1 MFSNYNKLGAYLE
14 KLKNEIYPEP
24 ESELHNDL
32 TQKAIELFVEPAK
45 KDIRN
50 VLDVGCGQG
59 IALKRFYDLE
69 IDTVGIT
76 LGHEDFK
83 VCIEKGYDVRIMD
96 QSFLDFESNTFDLVW
111 ARHCIEHSVMPL
123 ITLFEFNRVLKK
135 GKYLYLEMPQAESI
149 HVNNPNHYSLLG
161 AKGWKHLLTKAS
173 FEVIKDGRFNF
184 NLIDG
189 TPDEYMIFWSRK
201 IEDVSMYKIS
211 E

>member
-1 MFSNYNKLGAYLE
+1 MIANFERLNVYLE
-14 KLKNEIYPEP
+14 KLNEEIYPEP
-24 ESELHNDL
+24 ESELHNEL
-32 TQKAIELFVEPAK
+32 SQKAIELFVEPVK
-45 KDIRN
+45 KDICK

-59 IALKRFYDLE
+59 IALKRFNDLE

-76 LGHEDFK
+76 LGREDYH

-96 QSFLDFESNTFDLVW
+96 QSFLDFEKDTFDLVW
-111 ARHCIEHSVMPL
+111 VRHCIEHSVMPL

-161 AKGWKHLLTKAS
+161 PKGWKHLLSKAS
-173 FEVIKDGRFNF
+173 FEIIKDGRFNF

-189 TPDEYMIFWSRK
+189 TPDEYMVFWNRK
-201 IEDVSMYKIS
+201 IEDIS
-211 E
+211 I